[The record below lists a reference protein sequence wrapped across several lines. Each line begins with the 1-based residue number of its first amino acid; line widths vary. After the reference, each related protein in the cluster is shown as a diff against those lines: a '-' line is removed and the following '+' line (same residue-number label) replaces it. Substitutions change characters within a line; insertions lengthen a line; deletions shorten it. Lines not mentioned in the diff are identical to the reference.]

1 VDRCKLKK
9 SIEVSE
15 MEKLFDEMFE
25 NPKAKKMEQR
35 EIIKERAAR
44 TREISRQEAREGVTI
59 SSEDNIN
66 FFER

>member
-1 VDRCKLKK
+1 MQDD
-9 SIEVSE
+9 I
-15 MEKLFDEMFE
+15 FQGTFQD
-25 NPKAKKMEQR
+25 PKALKRDQR
-35 EIIKERAAR
+35 EIIQERAAR